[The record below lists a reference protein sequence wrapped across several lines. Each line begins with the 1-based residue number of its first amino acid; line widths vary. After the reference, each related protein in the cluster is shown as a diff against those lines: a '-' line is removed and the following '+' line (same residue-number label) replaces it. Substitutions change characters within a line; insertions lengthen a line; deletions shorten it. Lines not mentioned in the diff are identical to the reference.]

1 MNQWL
6 AATET
11 KDVNSIQTSFN
22 KGLRH
27 TRMVFDIEPQTGS
40 HTMKICV
47 VASTT
52 LLFLLLERESHIP
65 VTHDGFRVQGFA
77 DGHIVFIGNHYGW
90 EDQSSKNAQQ
100 RRESWTSWRRW
111 LFSYSRCQLVFQS
124 HRWRTADVHKDRNT
138 SKNCN
143 SCFTQIYKRWL
154 LTENIFSYLGHSFIL

>member
-11 KDVNSIQTSFN
+11 KDVNSMQTSFN

-90 EDQSSKNAQQ
+90 EDQSSKRCSAKTWVLDFLKEMIAFLQQ
-100 RRESWTSWRRW
+100 VSVGISGIIDEEQHMST
-111 LFSYSRCQLVFQS
+111 
-124 HRWRTADVHKDRNT
+124 RTETQARTVIPALPK
-138 SKNCN
+138 
-143 SCFTQIYKRWL
+143 FTKGD
-154 LTENIFSYLGHSFIL
+154 F